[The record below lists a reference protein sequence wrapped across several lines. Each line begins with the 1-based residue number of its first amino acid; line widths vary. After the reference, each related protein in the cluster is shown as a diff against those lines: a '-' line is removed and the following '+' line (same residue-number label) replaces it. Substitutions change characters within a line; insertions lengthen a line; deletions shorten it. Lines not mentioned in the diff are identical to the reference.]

1 MTTRPSAAGL
11 KGTGWPA
18 GWCLFWGAVLW
29 ASAGANAQVQFQ
41 IVHAFGATGDAN
53 AIYSQVALDAK
64 GNLYGTGAGGAAYNS
79 GAVFELSPNGDGSW
93 NEGVLHSF
101 GAPGDGAYPYGPV
114 TLGAGGVLYGATSGG
129 GTNRQGVI
137 YSLTLVPTGWSESV
151 LHRLVPADQVSS
163 PSGNIVQDAAGNL
176 YGEGGI
182 FELSAGTD
190 GWAFT
195 LICERRDICSAGIYD
210 DTVLAPGV
218 RLFSTGV
225 GGEYRL
231 GNVYVNMPAPGG
243 WKTQTLF
250 SFGGTQYDGQIP
262 SHGPLVADATGS
274 IYGTTFQGGSYICEN
289 AGCGTIY
296 KLTRQAGKGWQEAI
310 LYSFRP
316 PSTGTGYNPTAGVI
330 IDKAGNL
337 YGTAAYGGAACGC
350 GVVYRLTHNRNDT
363 WTYTVLHRFVNSDG
377 ALPYS
382 SLIFDTHGNLLGT
395 TVGGGP
401 YGGGVVFELSRA
413 NSEVGLGD

>member
-1 MTTRPSAAGL
+1 MTPTTTSSGA
-11 KGTGWPA
+11 TGSMARRSA
-18 GWCLFWGAVLW
+18 GWRFFWGALLW
-29 ASAGANAQVQFQ
+29 ASAAASAQVQFQ
-41 IVHAFGATGDAN
+41 IVHAFGATGDVN
-53 AIYSQVALDAK
+53 AIYSQVTLDRK

-79 GAVFELSPNGDGSW
+79 GAVFELSRKADGSW
-93 NEGVLHSF
+93 NEAVLHSF

-114 TLGAGGVLYGATSGG
+114 TLGADGVLYGATSGG

-137 YSLTLVPTGWSESV
+137 YSLTPAPAGWSESV

-163 PSGNIVQDAAGNL
+163 PSGNIVRDAAGNL

-182 FELSAGTD
+182 FELSASAG

-210 DTVLAPGV
+210 DTALAPGV
-218 RLFSTGV
+218 RLFSSGD

-231 GNVYVNMPAPGG
+231 GNVYINMPVPGA
-243 WKTQTLF
+243 WKTQTLY
-250 SFGGTQYDGQIP
+250 SFGGTKYDGQIP

-274 IYGTTFQGGSYICEN
+274 IYGTTFQGGSYTCGN

-296 KLTRQAGKGWQEAI
+296 KLTWQAGKGWQETI
-310 LYSFRP
+310 LYNFHP
-316 PSTGTGYNPTAGVI
+316 PSAGTGYGPTAGVI
-330 IDKAGNL
+330 MDEAGNL
-337 YGTAAYGGAACGC
+337 YGTAAYGGPCDC
-350 GVVYRLTHNRNDT
+350 GVVYRLLHKADDS
-363 WTYTVLHRFVNSDG
+363 WTYEVLHTFINGDG

-382 SLIFDTHGNLLGT
+382 ALTLGSHGNLFGT

-401 YGGGVVFELSRA
+401 YGGGVVYELSPLTDSVR
-413 NSEVGLGD
+413 